1 MKPYLLP
8 LSTLHAAAPG
18 VLDVVFGPDG
28 ASSEAPHWC
37 PPLWTGTWDRE
48 DVRWGWRWD
57 VIHDG
62 ERLMVPD
69 EDCIIEDAALD
80 LRVPSVAARLAGLC
94 ARALGCPADAAF
106 MVDTGTPEQGF
117 VAFRAE
123 WALISG
129 RRWIWN
135 RGTGTE
141 LSERPAGVCLPPRCD
156 AASGLAALTLAL
168 APRIATLARSS

>member
-1 MKPYLLP
+1 MDVYVRLA
-8 LSTLHAAAPG
+8 TLHLAAPG
-18 VLDVVFGPDG
+18 VLDVVFGKDG
-28 ASSEAPHWC
+28 GHEDAPYWMGPVVDLH
-37 PPLWTGTWDRE
+37 PGDQR
-48 DVRWGWRWD
+48 GWFHVTRILSGRFANVLENAPMLD
-57 VIHDG
+57 LH
-62 ERLMVPD
+62 
-69 EDCIIEDAALD
+69 DAALD

-94 ARALGCPADAAF
+94 ARALGCSADAAF
-106 MVDTGTPEQGF
+106 MGDTGTPEQGF

-123 WALISG
+123 WARFSG

-168 APRIATLARSS
+168 APRIAALRPTS

>member
-1 MKPYLLP
+1 ML
-8 LSTLHAAAPG
+8 
-18 VLDVVFGPDG
+18 
-28 ASSEAPHWC
+28 
-37 PPLWTGTWDRE
+37 
-48 DVRWGWRWD
+48 
-57 VIHDG
+57 DG
-62 ERLMVPD
+62 ETVVTTEFQD
-69 EDCIIEDAALD
+69 TFDI
-80 LRVPSVAARLAGLC
+80 
-94 ARALGCPADAAF
+94 PADAAF

-168 APRIATLARSS
+168 APKIAALKS